1 MPLSLLL
8 TSVRAYVHL
17 ACHGLLLLACGC
29 ASAETLVDVDAGAS
43 YQDNL
48 TRARHREDFR
58 GDAALSVFASA
69 GRIIVPDGMDTVVLS
84 GYAHTEAFQRYRE
97 LDHLELGTSVSYKH
111 KLALGWAAAWISAH
125 ASLSY
130 DDHRDRLR
138 DSTRLFGELE
148 LGRRFRPELDASA
161 GVFYDRRYDNHG
173 ESVVPGVSGKVFD
186 LAGRGAFVRC
196 GYELSERLLLGS
208 RLALRKGDVESTSQR
223 DFDVFL
229 ASTAITP
236 DTAFGDMRLVAY
248 RIDGLTRSAELNASW
263 AFDSRSSLN
272 AAFAYARTNADRGV
286 VYSDS
291 TSSLIYAYRF

>member
-1 MPLSLLL
+1 VPLPSPLR
-8 TSVRAYVHL
+8 SVRACVHL
-17 ACHGLLLLACGC
+17 ACRGLLLLACGC
-29 ASAETLVDVDAGAS
+29 ATAETLFDVDAGAS

-69 GRIIVPDGMDTVVLS
+69 GRIIVPNGMDTLVLS
-84 GYAHTEAFQRYRE
+84 GYAQSEAFGRYRE
-97 LDHLELGTSVSYKH
+97 LDRLELGTSLSYKH
-111 KLALGWAAAWISAH
+111 KLALGWDAVWISTH

-130 DDHRDRLR
+130 DDYRDSVR
-138 DSTRLFGELE
+138 DSTRLSGELE
-148 LGRRFRPELDASA
+148 LGRRFRPDLEASA

-173 ESVVPGVSGKVFD
+173 EAVVPGVSGKVFD
-186 LAGRGAFVRC
+186 LAGRGAFVRG
-196 GYELSERLLLGS
+196 GYEISERLLLGS
-208 RLALRKGDVESTSQR
+208 KLSLRKGDVESTSQR

-236 DTAFGDMRLVAY
+236 DTAFGDTRLVAY

-272 AAFAYARTNADRGV
+272 AGFVYARTNADRGV

-291 TSSLIYAYRF
+291 ASSLVYAYRF